1 MLSKVKLNS
10 IIIIKLPLKNLT
22 LHSDWKCMIS
32 TLFLCKNN
40 EFKLW
45 ATHACNMTHNILKVG
60 SHKYSSLG
68 HLPTASLVLTD
79 LARWLMSDAQS
90 AYICA
95 CTFKNYYFFILKEL
109 AFFYFICLDLFCII
123 IIIIIKKSRKWL
135 GLGVEGLFSSSS
147 SLQ

>member
-68 HLPTASLVLTD
+68 HLPTTSLVLTD
-79 LARWLMSDAQS
+79 LARWLMSDAPS
-90 AYICA
+90 AYICVCA
-95 CTFKNYYFFILKEL
+95 FKNNI
-109 AFFYFICLDLFCII
+109 FFYSTKIGVFFTLFVWICFALLLLL
-123 IIIIIKKSRKWL
+123 SSTNL
-135 GLGVEGLFSSSS
+135 GND
-147 SLQ
+147 